1 MRRHNEGYALVLVLV
16 VLIVLSLL
24 STFLMS
30 ASLRNLE
37 SQQSSL
43 TQMQDRYTAQGEIEK
58 IVGQLKTEDTL
69 KIENPDSVSL
79 EIKSVSV
86 EVEGQSK
93 NENHLY
99 MIVEH
104 GCVQIDCVLN
114 LGDGTI
120 TAQADEQPY
129 LISNV
134 SQVQCLSYEISS
146 ISQQEG
152 GDGT

>member
-58 IVGQLKTEDTL
+58 IVGQLKTQSSVELQDSEDHSVCFDTVENTVEGEKKYDL
-69 KIENPDSVSL
+69 KIVV
-79 EIKSVSV
+79 KSGS
-86 EVEGQSK
+86 
-93 NENHLY
+93 
-99 MIVEH
+99 
-104 GCVQIDCVLN
+104 VQIDCVLN

-120 TAQADEQPY
+120 TAQADGQPY

-146 ISQQEG
+146 ISQQES